1 MIMLHRRH
9 SGYGLSAY
17 FLFVKN
23 LYGLRIDIDVESVV

>member
-9 SGYGLSAY
+9 SGYGLDVY
-17 FLFVKN
+17 FFIVKN